1 LSSDTLE
8 RIQDTLEEIRSLMVL
23 INQDRL
29 KQIKDALLKP
39 GTIKETIYNM
49 CDETKTVDEM
59 AQLIGKGRGYVH
71 SYLSILRREGLIRNI
86 VKDGRQVYQQIF

>member
-1 LSSDTLE
+1 MSSDTLE